1 MEGTPASSPEQLHI
15 DVLPCGDTQSLAGYP
30 KYAKDEA
37 HAHLL
42 AEEAVAELLQVAD
55 PGEYFVTVPERADAR
70 LDAGGR
76 SPKQGDV
83 SCAFRTATSVSA
95 CPQNT
100 TVTLKQTLDGCLF
113 RRAQNVQKRNVRLH
127 I

>member
-55 PGEYFVTVPERADAR
+55 PGEYFVVLSQNGQTPVSTQVVVVPN
-70 LDAGGR
+70 
-76 SPKQGDV
+76 K
-83 SCAFRTATSVSA
+83 AT
-95 CPQNT
+95 
-100 TVTLKQTLDGCLF
+100 
-113 RRAQNVQKRNVRLH
+113 
-127 I
+127 